1 MSTAGPSKT
10 ISDGLVFYY
19 DTNNVKSY
27 IGEPTTNIIPSPST
41 NAIPTYGNNWA
52 TYNTNQYGTGT
63 YASIGTVSAV
73 TNNVVTM
80 SAAHSLRTYDV
91 MAAQTTGGGVS
102 AGVSYFIKKL
112 SSTTFCLYPYN
123 SSQDGSQG
131 YISLSTGTHKVYD
144 SIALDQ
150 KVSINASSFPTMWY
164 GPPHLPNSGLVK
176 EIIPNGFDAIYGKV
190 TDCIRL
196 HYIRDDTVVDGM
208 SYGVDCTV
216 TPSVPYT
223 VSFWSKSVDANA
235 VGKQIQYQNYNYT
248 GGSAAGFA
256 GYFTLG
262 PVGVWQKQSF
272 TFTYTYGTIISYWL
286 SQQSGPYKW
295 DLANIQVEQKDHA
308 TQFVAGTRSVSQ
320 GLLDLTRNCTVDL
333 TNASYT
339 SGSVPIFINN
349 GITSNN
355 IVVTPSSVATNTQTQ
370 YTRIGWFYLTS
381 YSSGWSPIIQ
391 NSIGNNSDMGLTV
404 LSDGKLHFRQYTK
417 TYTSGTADG
426 DYGVNGTLTVA
437 INRWNMGVIVVD
449 RTANIVSFYLNGVFD
464 STSAINVIGNSS
476 SNTIIIGGASSDGY
490 SGGRMFKGYIATAAH
505 YNRCLS
511 ASEVSQNYNSTKSRF
526 GL

>member
-41 NAIPTYGNNWA
+41 NAIPTYGNSWG

-196 HYIRDDTVVDGM
+196 HYIRDDSVADGM

-216 TPSVPYT
+216 TPSVSYT
-223 VSFWSKSVDANA
+223 VSFWSKSVDVNA

-248 GGSAAGFA
+248 GGSAAGFY

-272 TFTYTYGTIISYWL
+272 TFTYTYGTIISYWF
-286 SQQSGPYKW
+286 SPGGTYKW

-320 GLLDLTRNCTVDL
+320 GLLDLVGGSTIDL
-333 TNASYT
+333 TNASFNGNSNILFASNKVVAATMTNLRPT
-339 SGSVPIFINN
+339 SQITQECWFST
-349 GITSNN
+349 TSNIAQVFIGAQYGSSSDNSYAIWMNAANTLAAGVN
-355 IVVTPSSVATNTQTQ
+355 IGGSFNYSTQAYTITTNQYYHFVHTYNGSTQAM
-370 YTRIGWFYLTS
+370 YMNG
-381 YSSGWSPIIQ
+381 
-391 NSIGNNSDMGLTV
+391 V
-404 LSDGKLHFRQYTK
+404 LVKSFA
-417 TYTSGTADG
+417 TSGTITYDATNNTLLAIGNDWNSG
-426 DYGVNGTLTVA
+426 YNGGA
-437 INRWNMGVIVVD
+437 NIGVIGYLPVV
-449 RTANIVSFYLNGVFD
+449 RI
-464 STSAINVIGNSS
+464 
-476 SNTIIIGGASSDGY
+476 
-490 SGGRMFKGYIATAAH
+490 
-505 YNRCLS
+505 YNRALS
-511 ASEVSQNYNSTKSRF
+511 AAEILKNYNSTKSRF

>member
-27 IGEPTTNIIPSPST
+27 TGEPTTNVIPSPST
-41 NAIPTYGNNWA
+41 NAIPTYGNGWG

-112 SSTTFCLYPYN
+112 SSTAFCLYSYN

-196 HYIRDDTVVDGM
+196 HYNRTDSVVDGM

-248 GGSAAGFA
+248 GGSAAGFF

-272 TFTYTYGTIISYWL
+272 TFTYTYGTIISYWF

-320 GLLDLTRNCTVDL
+320 GLLDLNKNYTVNL
-333 TNASYT
+333 TNAGYDSNANITFNGSSNYITAYTIPDSFWNAGSWTANVWVKFATVSKGTDNAVFGHGAAAGSGGLHLAERTSRVYFGFYGNDT
-339 SGSVPIFINN
+339 SG
-349 GITSNN
+349 N
-355 IVVTPSSVATNTQTQ
+355 IALSANTW
-370 YTRIGWFYLTS
+370 YNIAWVFN
-381 YSSGWSPIIQ
+381 YS
-391 NSIGNNSDMGLTV
+391 T
-404 LSDGKLHFRQYTK
+404 KLKQIY
-417 TYTSGTADG
+417 
-426 DYGVNGTLTVA
+426 V
-437 INRWNMGVIVVD
+437 
-449 RTANIVSFYLNGVFD
+449 NGVFD
-464 STSAINVIGNSS
+464 T
-476 SNTIIIGGASSDGY
+476 
-490 SGGRMFKGYIATAAH
+490 SGGTVGYGGTGTNTEIGRYAWSPSYIMSGNISVTSL
-505 YNRCLS
+505 YNRVLS
-511 ASEVSQNYNSTKSRF
+511 ASEVLQNYNATKSRF